1 MTGKK
6 KDEGGSPVD
15 QVIAS
20 LGSLEGDAL
29 PDGLRGMSAD
39 QLTGFVSVLDA
50 HLRDLHQDEF
60 GGLREKSPEQAKA
73 FSIGLDLRDKVMA
86 RIEDDRKVAAIFAN
100 RPASVIN
107 VVNAIRTGIEDE
119 SGDTRRLS
127 NQQARDAAMRRIDTD
142 RVATAHLSDAQKTHI
157 EAQMRKDPLIAR
169 RILVTENEAY
179 RAAWMKLVTDP
190 DALGMLTD
198 EEKTAVRAWKQ
209 FKNLSENT
217 TTAGGFGIPVKLA
230 A

>member
-1 MTGKK
+1 MKTKGT
-6 KDEGGSPVD
+6 ESPVD

-50 HLRDLHQDEF
+50 HLRDLHQDEH
-60 GGLREKSPEQAKA
+60 GGLREKTPEEARA
-73 FSIGLDLRDKVMA
+73 FAIGLDLRDRVMA
-86 RIEDDRKVAAIFAN
+86 RIEEDRKISAIFAQK
-100 RPASVIN
+100 PATVVN
-107 VVNAIRTGIEDE
+107 VVNAIRGGYEDQ

-127 NQQARDAAMRRIDTD
+127 NQQARDAAMRQIDTD
-142 RVATAHLSDAQKTHI
+142 RVATAHLSDGQKAHI
-157 EAQMRKDPLIAR
+157 EAQMRRDPLIAR
-169 RILVTENEAY
+169 RILVTENENY
-179 RAAWMKLVTDP
+179 RTAWMKLVTDP
-190 DALGMLTD
+190 DALGMLSD
-198 EEKTAVRAWKQ
+198 EERVAVRAWKQ
-209 FKNLSENT
+209 FQNLSENT